1 MKRQPLAARRWR
13 ALLALAARLALAALG
28 LPLAARAEIRL
39 EVTVAE
45 GKLPAAAKANVLAWL
60 SLSRYRQRDDLDGA
74 LLQRL
79 QQRASRE
86 ARAALRPFGF
96 YHATAVAAVQAVPGS
111 NGRHWRA
118 RVRVVPGPRV
128 TWGDSQI
135 QVTGPGSS
143 EPWFTEVLAAHPLRA
158 GAPLEHSAYDALK
171 GDLERTAANFGY
183 LDARFTQAEL
193 QVDPPAGT
201 ARAVLSMETGPRYHF
216 GAATLPAEAP
226 LDPALLRRF
235 LRWREGAPFDASLL
249 LGTQFAL
256 DDSLYFSTVEV
267 VPGERDPE
275 TLTVPIQLQLTPG
288 KRQRYAAAL
297 GYATDTRSRASLTW
311 DNRRVNRRG
320 HRARVA
326 VQWANTGRSFEGIYA
341 VPTGD
346 PAYEELALLAGV
358 ADQNLA
364 DAYTRTT
371 RFKTT
376 LTQVRGNWQLASALS
391 AERSSTRAG
400 ATRLNDTLVVPSVT
414 LSATPRGLARAA
426 LGARR
431 ATSTSG
437 GAVAD
442 LTGEGFQARL
452 DGSAT
457 ALGSRST
464 FLRLYLRDERRQTLG
479 EHWRWTWRGE
489 LGTTLVHNFD
499 TLPAP
504 YRYFAGGDRS
514 VRGFAL
520 NELGPRDAAGLRTG
534 AKHLLVTSLEVERKL
549 PHQLAFAVFVDAG
562 DAFNTLQG
570 GVAASVGVG
579 LRYRLPMLNV
589 GLDLAQAVR
598 APGNTT
604 LPGPR
609 IHLNLSP
616 AF

>member
-1 MKRQPLAARRWR
+1 MNRQPAPAKQWR
-13 ALLALAARLALAALG
+13 AALALGALLGALL
-28 LPLAARAEIRL
+28 LPRIASAEIRL

-60 SLSRYRQRDDLDGA
+60 SLSRYRQRDDLDDA
-74 LLQRL
+74 LLLRL

-96 YHATAVAAVQAVPGS
+96 YNATAVAAVQAVPGS
-111 NGRHWRA
+111 NGKHWRA
-118 RVRVVPGPRV
+118 RVRVVPGRRV
-128 TWGDSQI
+128 VWAASQV
-135 QVTGPGSS
+135 QVAGPGSS
-143 EPWFTEVLAAHPLRA
+143 EPWFREALAAHPLPA
-158 GAPLEHSAYDALK
+158 GAPLEHAAYDALK

-183 LDARFTQAEL
+183 LDAQFTQAEL
-193 QVDPPAGT
+193 QVDPSAGT
-201 ARAVLSMETGPRYHF
+201 ARALLVLETGQRYHF
-216 GAATLPAEAP
+216 GSTALTDEGP
-226 LDPALLRRF
+226 LEPALLRRF
-235 LRWREGAPFDASLL
+235 LRWQEGAPFDASLL

-267 VPGERDPE
+267 VPGERDRE
-275 TLTVPIQLQLTPG
+275 TLTVPIQLQLASG
-288 KRQRYAAAL
+288 KRQRYAAAV

-326 VQWANTGRSFEGIYA
+326 MQWANTGRSLEGIYA
-341 VPTGD
+341 VPAGD
-346 PAYEELALLAGV
+346 PAYEELAVLAGV

-364 DAYTRTT
+364 DADTRTT
-371 RFKTT
+371 RLKTT
-376 LTQVRGNWQLASALS
+376 LTQLRGNWQMASALS
-391 AERSSTRAG
+391 AERSSTRSG
-400 ATRLNDTLVVPSVT
+400 VTRLNDTLVVPSVT

-431 ATSTSG
+431 ATSASG
-437 GAVAD
+437 GAVTD

-452 DGSAT
+452 DGSTT

-479 EHWRWTWRGE
+479 ENWRWTWRGE

-499 TLPAP
+499 SLPAP

-534 AKHLLVTSLEVERKL
+534 AKHLLVTSLELERKL
-549 PHQLAFAVFVDAG
+549 PHQLAVAMFVDAG

-570 GVAASVGVG
+570 GLAPSVGVG
-579 LRYRLPMLNV
+579 PRYRLPLPHV
-589 GLDLAQAVR
+589 GPHAAQA
-598 APGNTT
+598 
-604 LPGPR
+604 
-609 IHLNLSP
+609 
-616 AF
+616 